1 MNLELSVWS
10 EEGEEGP
17 NRRLVVVGPVVSVLV
32 VAAPIL
38 LDFHPYGAKVALHK
52 LIREC
57 EMVGIV
63 LEHPLQKIW
72 NLGIVKW

>member
-1 MNLELSVWS
+1 M
-10 EEGEEGP
+10 
-17 NRRLVVVGPVVSVLV
+17 SVLV

-57 EMVGIV
+57 EMMGIV

-72 NLGIVKW
+72 NLGIMK